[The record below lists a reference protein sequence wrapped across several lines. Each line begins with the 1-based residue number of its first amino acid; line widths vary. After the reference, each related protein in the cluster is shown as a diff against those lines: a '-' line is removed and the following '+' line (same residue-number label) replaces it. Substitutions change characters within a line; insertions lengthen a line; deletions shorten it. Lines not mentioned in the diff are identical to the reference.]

1 MMKKLL
7 IMLTLVVLVF
17 ASSCA
22 PQAQKVEYSQDLVC
36 KQIVLFLTSVQDL
49 QTASKFADK
58 NALQAQFDVV
68 RTNFNNLVQATAN
81 MDKSK
86 TAALQT
92 TVDKLYEAA
101 SQLPENISVSDA
113 MVQLKQPITDVAVAA
128 KAMQSDLKCPG
139 V

>member
-1 MMKKLL
+1 
-7 IMLTLVVLVF
+7 MLTLIVLVF

-22 PQAQKVEYSQDLVC
+22 PKAQQVEYSQDLVC
-36 KQIVLFLTSVQDL
+36 KQLYLFLTSLQDL

-86 TAALQT
+86 TAAMQSA
-92 TVDKLYEAA
+92 VDKLFEAVG
-101 SQLPENISVSDA
+101 QLPENIAVSDA
-113 MVQLKQPITDVAVAA
+113 LAQLKQPITDVAAAA